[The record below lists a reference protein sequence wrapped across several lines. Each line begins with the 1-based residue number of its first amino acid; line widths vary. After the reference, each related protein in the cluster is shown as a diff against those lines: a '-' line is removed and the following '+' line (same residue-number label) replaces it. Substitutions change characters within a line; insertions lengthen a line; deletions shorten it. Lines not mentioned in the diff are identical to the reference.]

1 MSAELTIRQL
11 RKQVAEL
18 ESENRKLK
26 SKLAKEEALNRSQWE
41 LLQESEKYI
50 GNTLGRKNGTNDY

>member
-18 ESENRKLK
+18 EAENRKLK
-26 SKLAKEEALNRSQWE
+26 SKLAKEEALNQSQWK

-50 GNTLGRKNGTNDY
+50 GNTLNNGAGKWS

>member
-18 ESENRKLK
+18 EIENRKLK
-26 SKLAKEEALNRSQWE
+26 SKLAKEEALNQSQWI

-50 GNTLGRKNGTNDY
+50 GNTLGRKNGTNE

>member
-26 SKLAKEEALNRSQWE
+26 SKLAKEEALNQSQWI

-50 GNTLGRKNGTNDY
+50 GNTLGRKNETNE

>member
-26 SKLAKEEALNRSQWE
+26 SKLAKEEALNQSQWI

-50 GNTLGRKNGTNDY
+50 GNTLGRKNGTNE

>member
-26 SKLAKEEALNRSQWE
+26 SKLAKEEVLNQSQWI

-50 GNTLGRKNGTNDY
+50 GNTLGRKNGTNE